1 MVENVFEPLLF
12 FTQGG
17 KPGQKK
23 PMTNVSCCTTVCCLC
38 FRQSWCIQV
47 EIPRTDNFSGIEEVI
62 DRYNPLEANRTLSAI
77 LCIFHKVCLYLSLFQ
92 FCLLFLVYIRKL
104 LLFLLFSVKGFS
116 KPGRKTA
123 EEKEKPPKTAA
134 KQVCE

>member
-1 MVENVFEPLLF
+1 MFEPLLF

-62 DRYNPLEANRTLSAI
+62 DRYNPLEANRTL
-77 LCIFHKVCLYLSLFQ
+77 YLSLFL
-92 FCLLFLVYIRKL
+92 FCQLFLVYIKKL
-104 LLFLLFSVKGFS
+104 LLFLLFSVKGVS